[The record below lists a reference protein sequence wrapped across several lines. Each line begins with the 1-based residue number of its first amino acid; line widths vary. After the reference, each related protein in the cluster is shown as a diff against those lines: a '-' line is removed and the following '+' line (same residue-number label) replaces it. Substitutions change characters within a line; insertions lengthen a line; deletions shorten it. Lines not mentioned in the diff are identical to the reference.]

1 MDNKIKIIKL
11 KTTNSDKSNLYK
23 DILSSSDKVKA
34 IIKKTKAN
42 RNKYR
47 REKNEPLKLDNIFNY
62 NDINPV
68 SKEEKT
74 FDTLVNLK
82 CKKES
87 LVSKEEKTFDTLVN
101 LKCKKESLVSKEEK
115 TFDTLVNLKCKKEK
129 SQNDYLFPKKTKHN
143 KTKFFKYEPKG
154 NCIKTKK
161 NVYISSQKSKKI
173 ATNLFKKSNSILK
186 YFDNKKKQTMKIF
199 TKKQIDKFVNVLNY
213 YAEYEQYKNINNYIK
228 KLNKYQTI
236 QILFNLKLIAK
247 KSSAPISLLKSILF
261 TYFYSSITIS

>member
-62 NDINPV
+62 NDINP
-68 SKEEKT
+68 
-74 FDTLVNLK
+74 
-82 CKKES
+82 
-87 LVSKEEKTFDTLVN
+87 VSKEEKTFDTLVN